1 MLVSRGATFT
11 RAPTAPPGYP
21 GPRLTV
27 KSSTGEIVAHLS
39 SRSAN
44 PAEEPSDPCSPWPA
58 GFGGTLAF
66 VGSRPWALKASDG
79 KLLVRSAAVWPN
91 LYDAWGDTTYHVSL
105 AYALPLAL
113 NASWRSWAA
122 SNIDLLVA
130 SQQLVCAQGTD
141 LVVGLPTADLLWR
154 HARLIK
160 RHSGT
165 DVTTHADV
173 SSFMASWCEFSLARY
188 GRRLPIEEVDA
199 LTEMLRGCG
208 AEIRDLTAEG
218 CTIARTAVVVDHEN
232 GVLFDLMATWDL
244 ARQKLSPGRFSAI
257 DNMSSAI
264 SEGMAYCMCYG
275 RAPYKDS
282 ILGSSRRLGL
292 EELMARGK

>member
-1 MLVSRGATFT
+1 MD
-11 RAPTAPPGYP
+11 
-21 GPRLTV
+21 
-27 KSSTGEIVAHLS
+27 VA
-39 SRSAN
+39 
-44 PAEEPSDPCSPWPA
+44 
-58 GFGGTLAF
+58 
-66 VGSRPWALKASDG
+66 
-79 KLLVRSAAVWPN
+79 
-91 LYDAWGDTTYHVSL
+91 YHVSL

-122 SNIDLLVA
+122 SNVDLLVA
-130 SQQLVCAQGTD
+130 SQQLVCAHGTD
-141 LVVGLPTADLLWR
+141 LVVGLPTGDVLRR

-160 RHSGT
+160 RHAGT
-165 DVTTHADV
+165 DVTAHADV
-173 SSFMASWCEFSLARY
+173 ASFMASWCEFSIARY

-199 LTEMLRGCG
+199 LTKMLRGCE
-208 AEIRDLTAEG
+208 AEIRDLTAKG
-218 CTIARTAVVVDHEN
+218 RTIARTAVVLDHDS
-232 GVLFDLMATWDL
+232 GVLFDLMATWDF

-257 DNMSSAI
+257 HNMSRAM